1 MSRTPEGL
9 YREWLLETQP
19 VGKIITQEEMEL
31 VAGQPTI
38 DRELAVTEWRLP
50 LAPALLRPWI
60 DPEKT
65 ADTTFRTEARFRAEF
80 WENGEYLRQFMA
92 PLRMVRYRRIS

>member
-1 MSRTPEGL
+1 MTRTPEGL

-31 VAGQPTI
+31 ATGPPTI
-38 DRELAVTEWRLP
+38 DSERAVTEWRLP
-50 LAPALLRPWI
+50 LQPPLGPAWVN
-60 DPEKT
+60 T
-65 ADTTFRTEARFRAEF
+65 AGFPLSAEARFRAEF

-92 PLRMVRYRRIS
+92 PLRIVRYRRTA